1 MRAVGRCLAYLC
13 VLQKRHR
20 ITGSSVLVHGSSLW
34 QHTQLRVVVLS
45 PAFLP
50 LSAPQHPWPKK
61 NPGVP
66 CVRIVWVCGV
76 SSRSPFGTAV
86 FFFFNPRGLWV
97 PVCMRVR
104 VQADVCTAPLT
115 LQMIRPC
122 LFFVCLCQACT
133 AFVFFPATTR
143 LPLRRVQRP
152 CEPRAAA
159 ATARTP
165 PAETRGWTTRS
176 VGRRPQLLSSSIGG
190 VGEGNVAVGGAGA
203 APEDD
208 PFRPER
214 ASVSPMVINA
224 IVSVLFKHVR
234 RCAQHQP
241 TVVCWFQPTVVC
253 WFFVLTREVR
263 TPCDPNVPCAHTSGR
278 CACMVPPFACT
289 YVMSWYSLCRFFY
302 QVAVSYVDR
311 FGVVEFIRQSCPS
324 FACVPRGFNPRKR
337 KQPKRLVRCWSN
349 DEPAE
354 TGDSRKTRRAP
365 SPVGCT
371 AWPTV

>member
-1 MRAVGRCLAYLC
+1 MHVHLVTHPYASTHASTSEQRQVGVCCNQAACEREHAGGGSMLLTC
-13 VLQKRHR
+13 VSCRND
-20 ITGSSVLVHGSSLW
+20 TGSRSLASSFTAPRCGNTRSCAWSSYPPLFSRCPPRSTPGRKPGGSVCTNCLGMSSL
-34 QHTQLRVVVLS
+34 S
-45 PAFLP
+45 PKP
-50 LSAPQHPWPKK
+50 L
-61 NPGVP
+61 
-66 CVRIVWVCGV
+66 C
-76 SSRSPFGTAV
+76 T
-86 FFFFNPRGLWV
+86 FFFNPRGLCV
-97 PVCMRVR
+97 PVYMRVR

-122 LFFVCLCQACT
+122 LFFVCFCQACT

-152 CEPRAAA
+152 CEPRAAAA

-234 RCAQHQP
+234 RSMCTTPANS
-241 TVVCWFQPTVVC
+241 C
-253 WFFVLTREVR
+253 VLVSANTCVW
-263 TPCDPNVPCAHTSGR
+263 V
-278 CACMVPPFACT
+278 FCT
-289 YVMSWYSLCRFFY
+289 Y
-302 QVAVSYVDR
+302 
-311 FGVVEFIRQSCPS
+311 
-324 FACVPRGFNPRKR
+324 
-337 KQPKRLVRCWSN
+337 
-349 DEPAE
+349 
-354 TGDSRKTRRAP
+354 T
-365 SPVGCT
+365 
-371 AWPTV
+371 

>member
-1 MRAVGRCLAYLC
+1 MRAVGRCLLTC
-13 VLQKRHR
+13 VSCRND
-20 ITGSSVLVHGSSLW
+20 TGSRSLASSFTAPRCGNTRSCAW
-34 QHTQLRVVVLS
+34 S
-45 PAFLP
+45 SYPP
-50 LSAPQHPWPKK
+50 LFSRCPPRSTPGRNKPK

-66 CVRIVWVCGV
+66 CVRIVWVCRV
-76 SSRSPFGTAV
+76 CPRSPFAL
-86 FFFFNPRGLWV
+86 FFFNPRGLCLCV
-97 PVCMRVR
+97 PVYMRVR

-122 LFFVCLCQACT
+122 LFFVCFCQACT

-152 CEPRAAA
+152 CEPRAAAA

-234 RCAQHQP
+234 RSMCTTPANS
-241 TVVCWFQPTVVC
+241 C
-253 WFFVLTREVR
+253 VLVSANTCVW
-263 TPCDPNVPCAHTSGR
+263 V
-278 CACMVPPFACT
+278 FCT
-289 YVMSWYSLCRFFY
+289 Y
-302 QVAVSYVDR
+302 
-311 FGVVEFIRQSCPS
+311 
-324 FACVPRGFNPRKR
+324 
-337 KQPKRLVRCWSN
+337 
-349 DEPAE
+349 
-354 TGDSRKTRRAP
+354 T
-365 SPVGCT
+365 
-371 AWPTV
+371 